1 MPDQIYLFFGEEDL
15 SIQNRVK
22 ELKSEIADPALNLDE
37 FDAEEPDTEK
47 IVSALKTTSLLGG
60 DRLVIVRKVDLK
72 HKEWDK
78 IVPHLKELP
87 AGTKVVFWA
96 DKVDKRSKLY
106 KVLDKLG
113 EVSEFKEFAEWEQ
126 DKVVAWIT
134 RQVKSL
140 GKEIEPAAAENLQQI
155 CGSRLRKLSSEIEKL
170 VTYIGAKKSIEKE
183 DVAALASPG
192 DINTFALAN
201 AIIDKD
207 LKQSLKFF
215 RILYKNKADVFGL
228 LGLLA
233 TQYRTILQVKSVPGT
248 ANNAFK
254 IAQTI
259 GANPY
264 FVKKCLAK
272 SGKFAVPEL
281 IADLE
286 LILQTGLKLKSGED
300 QLTIFELLLSSL
312 CGS

>member
-1 MPDQIYLFFGEEDL
+1 
-15 SIQNRVK
+15 
-22 ELKSEIADPALNLDE
+22 
-37 FDAEEPDTEK
+37 
-47 IVSALKTTSLLGG
+47 
-60 DRLVIVRKVDLK
+60 VDLK

-78 IVPHLKELP
+78 VVPHLKDLP

-106 KVLDKLG
+106 KALDKLG
-113 EVSEFKEFAEWEQ
+113 EVSEFQAFAEWEQ
-126 DKVVAWIT
+126 DKVVDWIT
-134 RQVKSL
+134 RQVKGL
-140 GKEIEPAAAENLQQI
+140 NKEIDRTAAEDLQQI
-155 CGSRLRKLSSEIEKL
+155 CGNSLRKLSSEIEKL
-170 VTYIGAKKSIEKE
+170 ITYIGDTKTIRRE

-201 AIIDKD
+201 SIIDKD

-215 RILYKNKADVFGL
+215 RILYKNKADLFGL

-233 TQYRTILQVKSVPGT
+233 TQYRTILQVKSVPRSV
-248 ANNAFK
+248 NNPFK
-254 IAQTI
+254 VAQTI

-272 SGKFAVPEL
+272 SGKFKVPEL
-281 IADLE
+281 VADLE

-300 QLTIFELLLSSL
+300 QLTTFELLLSSL
-312 CGS
+312 CGN